1 MGALLGLLGAV
12 VYGAADF
19 VGGLTCRRAEGLAA
33 GGTRT
38 STFAVVLWSQVV
50 GLAILVVLVAVD
62 RTAPT
67 PRGLAWGAVA
77 GIGGGTGV
85 LLLYRGLARGRMS
98 VVAPITAAIAAT
110 IPLVVGVA
118 TGDRPGAL
126 AWVGVALALAAVVLV
141 SSSSSPGAANVDA
154 GSSRSGGL
162 LQRPGIPEAMGSG
175 LGFGLWFVAL
185 GLAGESGSTWALIAA
200 RTSIPLIAVLALLG
214 RQPLAA
220 PRPTW
225 AGIAVTGLLDQGAN
239 VIYLL
244 ATRRGLLSLVAVL
257 TSLYPASTVLL
268 ARIVLHERF
277 TPLQLTGLAAA
288 GTGVVLIT
296 AG

>member
-1 MGALLGLLGAV
+1 MAALLGVLAAL

-19 VGGLTCRRAEGLAA
+19 AGGLTSRRAEALAA
-33 GGTRT
+33 GGMRT
-38 STFAVVLWSQVV
+38 STFAVVLWSQIV

-67 PRGLAWGAVA
+67 ARGLAWGGVA
-77 GIGGGTGV
+77 GLGGGTGV

-126 AWVGVALALAAVVLV
+126 AWVGVALALVAVVLV
-141 SSSSSPGAANVDA
+141 SLTPSSDA
-154 GSSRSGGL
+154 PVPAR
-162 LQRPGIPEAMGSG
+162 RPFPPGIPEALGSG

-185 GLAGESGSTWALIAA
+185 GFAGESGTTWALIAA
-200 RTSIPLIAVLALLG
+200 RTSIPLIAVLAVVT

-225 AGIAVTGLLDQGAN
+225 AGIVVTGLFDQGAN
-239 VIYLL
+239 ILYLL

-268 ARIVLHERF
+268 ARIALNERICA
-277 TPLQLTGLAAA
+277 LQVTGLAAA
-288 GTGVVLIT
+288 GAGVALIA